1 MLSALELLEEVLR
14 QVVPV
19 LEHVEMAE
27 GHGHVLKDTLV
38 PMELDL
44 LLGALHAKERR
55 GEAAGFELLALQL
68 VRELEAMLLGAD
80 STEGGGAAAAAAA
93 SSAASAAASSSAASS
108 SAASSGPSSAASSGD
123 TAWAADVR
131 RTLDELFEAMPSLS
145 AAQVRLG

>member
-1 MLSALELLEEVLR
+1 MLSALELLEEMLR

-93 SSAASAAASSSAASS
+93 SSAASSAAFSAAASAAS
-108 SAASSGPSSAASSGD
+108 SSGPSSAASSGD

-145 AAQVRLG
+145 AAQVRLV

>member
-1 MLSALELLEEVLR
+1 VLSALELLEEVLR

-108 SAASSGPSSAASSGD
+108 GPSSAASSGD

>member
-108 SAASSGPSSAASSGD
+108 GPSSAASSGD